1 LFNKKHVFGCA
12 FFVFTDK
19 KRPSS
24 AKTDSRHCLP
34 GGDIVSKMRKNTP
47 LRTQKQQ
54 TIFFLHFLVDLKAEK
69 PFNTPRRPDSSVGR
83 AED

>member
-1 LFNKKHVFGCA
+1 M
-12 FFVFTDK
+12 
-19 KRPSS
+19 
-24 AKTDSRHCLP
+24 
-34 GGDIVSKMRKNTP
+34 SKMHKNTP

-54 TIFFLHFLVDLKAEK
+54 TIFFLYFIVDLKAEK